1 MAWIKAQI
9 ANLKHPMGLMRL
21 MLIIGGLGAA
31 YALLSATYAPPKP
44 WESTAP
50 VYAVG
55 EMAKLERIYPAPR
68 MPAVRLQ
75 KGEDTV
81 RLGDYAQGVPLVVNL
96 WATWC
101 APCLEEL
108 PALQEMEQELGGRVK
123 VVAVAL
129 EGGDGSAQRAML
141 SKVGAD
147 KLTFIQDPT
156 LSLMGEYGR
165 DLQLPL
171 TVLYDGRGREV
182 ARLTGAADWG
192 SPEALRLLK
201 AIASGSYPN

>member
-9 ANLKHPMGLMRL
+9 AGLRQPMGLLKL
-21 MLIIGGLGAA
+21 MLMIGGAGAL

-44 WESTAP
+44 WEATAP

-55 EMAKLERIYPAPR
+55 EMATLERIYPAPK

-75 KGEDTV
+75 HDGDAV

-108 PALQEMEQELGGRVK
+108 PALQKMEQELGGRVK
-123 VVAVAL
+123 VLAVAM
-129 EGGDGSAQRAML
+129 EPGDGLKQQAML
-141 SKVGAD
+141 TKIGAD
-147 KLTFIQDPT
+147 KLTLVQDPS
-156 LSLMGEYGR
+156 LALMGAYGR

-171 TVLYDGRGREV
+171 TILYDGRGREV
-182 ARLTGAADWG
+182 ARLSGAADWG

-201 AIASGSYPN
+201 AIASGHYPN